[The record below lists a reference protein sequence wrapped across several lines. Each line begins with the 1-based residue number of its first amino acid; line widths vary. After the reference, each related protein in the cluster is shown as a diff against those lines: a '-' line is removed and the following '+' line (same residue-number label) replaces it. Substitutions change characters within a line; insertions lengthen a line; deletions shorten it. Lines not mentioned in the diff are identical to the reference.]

1 MQVGALAL
9 VRDLSV
15 VRRLA
20 LVPLVAWLA
29 AGCGA
34 SPPVPIPSASPSP
47 AASPTTIA
55 PGVQVPTTEVKT
67 PSYTVSTSHPLP
79 PGVSAAAV
87 AQDVVIDNL
96 IENVAIERGDAALL
110 SYADCGNWLAA
121 VTQEIQTN
129 AGRGIHVTRV
139 SDAVTSMAVGTKAD
153 PAAPSLTIAIVIS
166 GTETEASISAS
177 GSTTKSTPFA
187 VIRWVVWNTGLDRY
201 LTCDTG
207 SS

>member
-1 MQVGALAL
+1 M
-9 VRDLSV
+9 VRDLRV
-15 VRRLA
+15 VRRFA
-20 LVPLVAWLA
+20 LVPLAAWLA

-34 SPPVPIPSASPSP
+34 APPVPIPSVSPSP

-67 PSYTVSTSHPLP
+67 PTYTMSTSHPLP
-79 PGVSAAAV
+79 SGVSAATV

-110 SYADCGNWLAA
+110 TYADCGNWLAA
-121 VTQEIQTN
+121 VAQEIQTN
-129 AGRGIHVTRV
+129 TGRGIRVATV
-139 SDAVTSMAVGTKAD
+139 SDRVTSMAVGTKVD
-153 PAAPSLTIAIVIS
+153 PAAPSLTIAIVIT
-166 GTETEASISAS
+166 GTETESSTSAS
-177 GSTTKSTPFA
+177 GSSTKSTPFA
-187 VIRWVVWNTGLDRY
+187 VIRWMVWNATLDRF